1 MKKGKMKAKVVIEDE
16 QDDFEDLDE
25 DTGKEKYLL
34 YKILNLE
41 KGADNAA
48 IVSAD

>member
-1 MKKGKMKAKVVIEDE
+1 MKKGKTKTKVVIEDE
-16 QDDFEDLDE
+16 QDKFEDLEE

-41 KGADNAA
+41 KGADNTA
-48 IVSAD
+48 IVSTD